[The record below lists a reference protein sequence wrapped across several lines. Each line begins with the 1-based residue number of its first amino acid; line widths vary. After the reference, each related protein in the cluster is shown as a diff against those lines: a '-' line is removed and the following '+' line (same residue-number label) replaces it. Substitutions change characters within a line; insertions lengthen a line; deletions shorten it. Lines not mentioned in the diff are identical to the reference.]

1 MIIKCKNNV
10 NRKSDGNYR
19 CQILKKKPSLRIS
32 PNVYGRT
39 SVGNKVK
46 YLIDPKGIGSDMG
59 VPERVVLTRWR
70 QRQFPNH
77 KFSGDK
83 LSSTLWRAVAA
94 VYGKNAA
101 KICNL
106 SMEQIENLKIT
117 QSQFD
122 GDKSYLK
129 LPATSIMFA
138 LFYLWS
144 ETTTG
149 ID

>member
-1 MIIKCKNNV
+1 M
-10 NRKSDGNYR
+10 SD
-19 CQILKKKPSLRIS
+19 IEKKPSLRIS

-94 VYGKNAA
+94 VNGKNAA
-101 KICNL
+101 KNCHL
-106 SMEQIENLKIT
+106 SMEKVENLKIN
-117 QSQFD
+117 QSTFE
-122 GDKSYLK
+122 GEKKYLK
-129 LPATSIMFA
+129 VF
-138 LFYLWS
+138 
-144 ETTTG
+144 
-149 ID
+149 DN

>member
-1 MIIKCKNNV
+1 MPDIE
-10 NRKSDGNYR
+10 
-19 CQILKKKPSLRIS
+19 KKPSLRIS

-39 SVGNKVK
+39 SVRNKVK

-77 KFSGDK
+77 QFSGDK

-94 VYGKNAA
+94 VYGKNAT

-106 SMEQIENLKIT
+106 SLEQIENLKIKK
-117 QSQFD
+117 SQFA
-122 GDKSYLK
+122 SEQNYLK
-129 LPATSIMFA
+129 LPASSTMFA
-138 LFYLWS
+138 LFFICGPKRLQVL
-144 ETTTG
+144 
-149 ID
+149 IDKHTSQEHEGR